1 MLTDAHPTEYSGGT
15 RRITITRVY

>member
-1 MLTDAHPTEYSGGT
+1 MFTDAHPTEYSGGT